1 MRFSLRKCVW
11 LREEDR
17 PTRTAVV
24 LGGEPGIEDGK
35 EERRRDAAGDASED
49 EDEKIVEVLR
59 HARDD
64 VENLACLTY
73 LVARVR

>member
-1 MRFSLRKCVW
+1 M
-11 LREEDR
+11 
-17 PTRTAVV
+17 
-24 LGGEPGIEDGK
+24 LGGEPGVEDGK